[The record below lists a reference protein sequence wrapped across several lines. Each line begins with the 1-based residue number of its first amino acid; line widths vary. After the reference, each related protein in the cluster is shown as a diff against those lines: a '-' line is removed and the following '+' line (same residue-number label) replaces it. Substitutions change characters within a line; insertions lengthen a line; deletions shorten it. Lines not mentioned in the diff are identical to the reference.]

1 MTVELLGP
9 KPGAFWI
16 IVRGR
21 TIHAD
26 SGAAAVAIPGTN
38 TWDLPTTARLR
49 TVETSDV
56 PLQPAEFL
64 TLWNSTAAHV
74 AVYLVVLKVE
84 AAGPTF
90 LEGCF
95 RLHDNAG
102 DVAMLLSSGTEDY
115 FGGTAASP

>member
-56 PLQPAEFL
+56 PLQPAESL
-64 TLWNSTAAHV
+64 KLWNSTA
-74 AVYLVVLKVE
+74 E
-84 AAGPTF
+84 QSGAGSKIEMQ
-90 LEGCF
+90 LREC
-95 RLHDNAG
+95 HQVCD
-102 DVAMLLSSGTEDY
+102 
-115 FGGTAASP
+115 